1 MANLQVRELTPAFG
15 AIVEGIDVEAPLD
28 PESRAL
34 LQRTFDQR
42 GALYL
47 HDPALSFEYQQY
59 LCGVFLGAEPGT
71 EQSVA
76 KSTPMFISNRE
87 PEANAPYGRLQFHYD
102 MGWHPDPFQILS
114 LYAADVEPGAAT
126 TSLTSCTYA
135 YDILPDDLRRRI
147 EGLHAVHVTG
157 QQYSRGEAEEAADLL
172 HPQRSEER
180 STTQPLVRLH
190 PRTGRPLLYV
200 SEMGTSHIVELP
212 AAESD
217 ALLAELFAVLYDPAL
232 VYEHTWRNGD
242 LVIFDNLLM
251 QHARGDVLAD
261 GPTRTLRKVIAPVA
275 YTDIETPRF
284 ENAR

>member
-1 MANLQVRELTPAFG
+1 MAKLQVSDLTPAFG
-15 AIVEGIDVEAPLD
+15 AVVEGIDVKTPLD
-28 PESRAL
+28 AESREL
-34 LQRTFDQR
+34 LQHTFDAR
-42 GALYL
+42 GALYI
-47 HDPALSFEYQQY
+47 HEPALTFDYQRY
-59 LCGVFLGAEPGT
+59 LCGLFLGAEPGT
-71 EQSVA
+71 EQSLA

-102 MGWHPDPFQILS
+102 MGWHPDPFQVLS

-126 TSLTSCTYA
+126 TSLTSCAHA

-157 QQYSRGEAEEAADLL
+157 QQYRGAEDETADLL
-172 HPQRSEER
+172 RPQRTEEK

-200 SEMGTSHIVELP
+200 SAMGTSHVVELP
-212 AAESD
+212 RAASD

-232 VYEHTWRNGD
+232 VYEHNWRNGD

-261 GPTRTLRKVIAPVA
+261 GPARTLRKVIAPVA
-275 YTDIETPRF
+275 YRDIESPKF

>member
-1 MANLQVRELTPAFG
+1 
-15 AIVEGIDVEAPLD
+15 VEGIDVKTPLD
-28 PESRAL
+28 AESREL
-34 LQRTFDQR
+34 LQHTFDAR
-42 GALYL
+42 GALYI
-47 HDPALSFEYQQY
+47 HEPALTFDYQRY
-59 LCGVFLGAEPGT
+59 LCGLFLGAEPGT
-71 EQSVA
+71 EQSLA

-102 MGWHPDPFQILS
+102 MGWHPDPFQVLS

-126 TSLTSCTYA
+126 TSLTSCAHA

-157 QQYSRGEAEEAADLL
+157 QQYRGAEDETADLL
-172 HPQRSEER
+172 RPQRTEEK

-200 SEMGTSHIVELP
+200 SAMGTSHVVELP
-212 AAESD
+212 RAASD

-232 VYEHTWRNGD
+232 VYEHNWRNGD

-261 GPTRTLRKVIAPVA
+261 GPARTLRKVIAPVA
-275 YTDIETPRF
+275 YRDIESPKF